1 MMKHWEDQG
10 RRDVELK
17 ESDKVLIK
25 LNKESFKPLEGND
38 VLQLALDVSMSL
50 QYYWE
55 YGRDYI

>member
-17 ESDKVLIK
+17 EGDKVLIK

-38 VLQLALDVSMSL
+38 VLQLDMEL
-50 QYYWE
+50 
-55 YGRDYI
+55 